1 MNLFDTPL
9 PAGWS
14 WETISRRYR
23 VTKKPKERVY
33 SAYKAIPFV
42 AMESV
47 PLKGA
52 EAVRFDM
59 RTPSDIASGVYFE
72 RGDVLLSKITPSFEN
87 GKQGLAYNIPA
98 PFGVAST
105 EIIPLQAITGDAN
118 HSFLFYYLLHPEVR
132 ATLAGKME
140 GSTGRQRVPERVVGE
155 FPIPTPPKPEQE
167 KIAAILWK
175 VQRATEVEEKL
186 IATTRELKQAA
197 MRQLFTHGLRGE
209 PQKKTEIGLMPQSW
223 AVLPL
228 SHLTSE
234 TETVDLA
241 REGARSI
248 LYVDVSSVSRHL
260 LQITSAQQYLL
271 ADAPGRARKKIL
283 EGDVIFA
290 TVRPTL
296 LRVARVEQKHHDQ
309 VCSTA
314 FCVLRDKNPN
324 TKGHFLLYLVQRPQF
339 VNQLAQIETGA
350 SYPAVTDR
358 QVKSQL
364 VPVPHDDEQRD
375 IANILKAI
383 DQKISFHERK
393 RATLQDLFQTL
404 LHQLMTATIRVDKLD
419 IDTSEVAT
427 TPTE

>member
-1 MNLFDTPL
+1 MSKTTWPHIALGD
-9 PAGWS
+9 PACASIDRGVSWS
-14 WETISRRYR
+14 KSDEGESGIK
-23 VTKKPKERVY
+23 VV
-33 SAYKAIPFV
+33 AIPDVRSGIINFACKV
-42 AMESV
+42 RLTCPIS
-47 PLKGA
+47 PRKLLTKGDILLVGSSGA
-52 EAVRFDM
+52 SKNVGRSAIVRS
-59 RTPSDIASGVYFE
+59 TPKPPTTFASFLARIRPTSGVNAHFIAYALQSHLVNFE
-72 RGDVLLSKITPSFEN
+72 DHSKRAAD
-87 GKQGLAYNIPA
+87 GKYNLQ
-98 PFGVAST
+98 VESLRSQ
-105 EIIPLQAITGDAN
+105 IIP
-118 HSFLFYYLLHPEVR
+118 H
-132 ATLAGKME
+132 
-140 GSTGRQRVPERVVGE
+140 
-155 FPIPTPPKPEQE
+155 PPKPEQE
-167 KIAAILWK
+167 KIAAVLWK
-175 VQRATEVEEKL
+175 VQRAIEVEEKL

>member
-1 MNLFDTPL
+1 MKAFSDLCVCIQDQCSPATSGASFYVGLEHIGSGTFFLRRHGSPADVQSAKTRFRKGDILYGKLRPYLDKAVIAPFDGICSTDILVFRAKSDVCPTYL
-9 PAGWS
+9 LALIHAAEFRTHADQTTNGVNHPRTS
-14 WETISRRYR
+14 WH
-23 VTKKPKERVY
+23 
-33 SAYKAIPFV
+33 
-42 AMESV
+42 
-47 PLKGA
+47 
-52 EAVRFDM
+52 
-59 RTPSDIASGVYFE
+59 
-72 RGDVLLSKITPSFEN
+72 
-87 GKQGLAYNIPA
+87 GLAG
-98 PFGVAST
+98 FGW
-105 EIIPLQAITGDAN
+105 
-118 HSFLFYYLLHPEVR
+118 EV
-132 ATLAGKME
+132 
-140 GSTGRQRVPERVVGE
+140 
-155 FPIPTPPKPEQE
+155 PPKRKQE

-175 VQRATEVEEKL
+175 IQRAIEVEEKL